1 MKIKIITEEGCGQA
15 MFNKINVK
23 KAVLF
28 LLITAVVF
36 LPVQIGE
43 QTLFVVASNEK
54 VQEVSMETATL
65 DEKIDVILRDQRLN
79 GSITGVSIRRADTA
93 EVLYSQFGD
102 IRLHPASNM
111 KLLTTVAALE
121 TLGPEYQFITEVLTD
136 GELRGNVLQGN
147 VYLKGKGDPTLLKED
162 FDQFAKDL
170 KAKGI
175 HKIKGNLIGDDSW
188 YDNVRLSQDL
198 NWSDE
203 SVYTGNQ
210 ISALTISPNEDYDSG
225 TVIVE
230 VNPGLKVGEGA
241 RVTLTPATDY
251 VEIIN
256 KTVTVAKNEKKTIS
270 IEREHGTNNILVK
283 GTIPLEGVRSR
294 SWVAVWEPTGYVVDI
309 FNKSLIE
316 NGVTFA
322 GNPKMQVGV
331 TPKGAT
337 VLTSKQSM
345 KLKDLLIPFMKLSN
359 NGLGEVLTKE
369 MGKVV
374 HGEGSWD
381 KGLEVIK
388 EVVTDLGMKG
398 NTIMLRDGSGMS
410 HKNYIPANDLSEMLF
425 TAQQRSWF
433 PIFENSL
440 PVAGEPD
447 RLVGGTIRN
456 RMTSPSTKG
465 NVKAKTGSLTGVS
478 SLSGYVTS
486 KDGERLIFSIMINNF
501 LGASVT
507 SIEDAIA
514 TVLAEHE
521 FE

>member
-1 MKIKIITEEGCGQA
+1 MC
-15 MFNKINVK
+15 NKNYVK
-23 KAVLF
+23 KAALF
-28 LLITAVVF
+28 FLIAALFF
-36 LPVQIGE
+36 LPVQIGG
-43 QTLFVVASNEK
+43 QSLFAVATNDTKQGVAIEA
-54 VQEVSMETATL
+54 ATL
-65 DEKIDVILRDQRLN
+65 DEKIDRILENPLLK
-79 GSITGVSIRRADTA
+79 GSITGVSIRHADTA

-111 KLLTTVAALE
+111 KLLTTAAALE
-121 TLGPEYQFITEVLTD
+121 TLGEDYQFTTEVLTD
-136 GELRGNVLQGN
+136 GELRGKVLQGN

-188 YDNVRLSQDL
+188 YDDVRLSQDL

-203 SVYTGNQ
+203 SFYTGAQ
-210 ISALTISPNEDYDSG
+210 VSALTVSPNEDYDTG

-230 VNPGLKVGEGA
+230 VNPGSEIGENA
-241 RVTLTPATDY
+241 KVTLSPETDY
-251 VEIIN
+251 VKIIN
-256 KTVTVAKNEKKTIS
+256 KTVTTAKNEPKKIS
-270 IEREHGTNNILVK
+270 IEREHGTNNILIE

-309 FNKSLIE
+309 FQKSLIE

-331 TPKGAT
+331 TPGGAT
-337 VLTSKQSM
+337 VLTSKKSM
-345 KLKDLLIPFMKLSN
+345 ELKEILVPFMKLSN

-388 EVVTDLGMKG
+388 KVVTDLGVDG

-410 HKNYIPANDLSEMLF
+410 HKNFIPADDLSQMLF
-425 TAQQRSWF
+425 AAQRKSWF
-433 PIFENSL
+433 PTFENSL
-440 PVAGEPD
+440 PVAGEAD
-447 RLVGGTIRN
+447 RFVGGTLRS
-456 RMTSPSTKG
+456 RMTAPSTKG

-486 KDGERLIFSIMINNF
+486 KDGERLIFSIMINNV
-501 LGASVT
+501 LGGSVT
-507 SIEDAIA
+507 SIEDEIA

-521 FE
+521 IE